1 MSNGTSHSSN
11 QPESNKYHHIWL
23 ITGPAG
29 CGKSTVAKFIAQ
41 TMQLTYIEGD
51 EYHPASNVEKM
62 SQGIPLTD
70 ADRWD
75 WLTKL
80 RQESVSRLTKGDRG
94 VVLTCSALKR
104 KYRDVI
110 RVASYYDH
118 SVLVH
123 FVYLHA
129 TEEVLLARVA
139 ARKDHFM
146 AATMVH
152 SQFNDLEEPGPEETD
167 VMVVD
172 VNGSI
177 EEVEDEALRRIHQ
190 AVQRETIR

>member
-1 MSNGTSHSSN
+1 MSH
-11 QPESNKYHHIWL
+11 
-23 ITGPAG
+23 
-29 CGKSTVAKFIAQ
+29 
-41 TMQLTYIEGD
+41 
-51 EYHPASNVEKM
+51 
-62 SQGIPLTD
+62 GIPLTD

-80 RQESVSRLTKGDRG
+80 RQESVSRLQKGERG

-129 TEEVLLARVA
+129 TEEALLSRVA
-139 ARKDHFM
+139 SRKNHFM

-152 SQFNDLEEPGPEETD
+152 SQFTDLEEPGPEETD

-172 VNGSI
+172 VNGTI
-177 EEVEDEALRRIHQ
+177 EEVEEEALRRIHQ
-190 AVQRETIR
+190 AVQRETTR